1 MSYNTYLTKRMQL
14 NFFVFLTFQISEKS
28 IATLK
33 DIKTGENNLTSSF
46 SWKIEEAKVFWF
58 QGEQETAMHQL
69 KQINVSLKV
78 RL

>member
-1 MSYNTYLTKRMQL
+1 
-14 NFFVFLTFQISEKS
+14 
-28 IATLK
+28 LK

-46 SWKIEEAKVFWF
+46 SWKIEGAKLFWF